1 MESENLTY
9 WSHRPRPRFN
19 VEGATSRVSIRAKKE
34 KRKKVV
40 EEGDTLLLYG
50 STVQIQCSIV
60 AWAGVGERLKIL
72 PGEQSSALVSHVT
85 SIMSPVDKLNTR
97 ESKVSVSYKPISSTD

>member
-19 VEGATSRVSIRAKKE
+19 GEGATSRVSIRAKKE

-40 EEGDTLLLYG
+40 EEGDTLYCTNTMLDRRVG
-50 STVQIQCSIV
+50 RR
-60 AWAGVGERLKIL
+60 AGVGERLKVL

-85 SIMSPVDKLNTR
+85 PIMSPVD
-97 ESKVSVSYKPISSTD
+97 SKVSVSYKPISSTD

>member
-34 KRKKVV
+34 KRLSRKA
-40 EEGDTLLLYG
+40 TLTQYRTEVLYKYN
-50 STVQIQCSIV
+50 
-60 AWAGVGERLKIL
+60 AR
-72 PGEQSSALVSHVT
+72 SSRG
-85 SIMSPVDKLNTR
+85 P
-97 ESKVSVSYKPISSTD
+97 